1 MSETY
6 SKDALGYYQ
15 ILGVNFD
22 ADDAQIKINYRER
35 AKQWH
40 PDHNPSEEAKENFQK
55 LSVAYDIINDED
67 KRLAYD
73 LLCSAYPKEKF
84 PAMFALKVYKNRKGQ
99 FDLNVRAV
107 SLWNVV
113 GKLVTAERKKTDE
126 VCNNQEA
133 LREVFKSSAKN
144 WLLGWWSPQA
154 FVYNIQAIGANF
166 NNIGTNAKENYQLLV
181 HNALAYEQDNKKDFA
196 FMSALQAGNYAD
208 AYQRS
213 LLQKYMEKLGV
224 KPQLKL
230 RPWNYLN
237 LKLVQLIIPLVI
249 VLLSLIPFSVKVVSE
264 KDLLSYFDK
273 KQEISYHQE
282 VQFQTGGTMA
292 DDMVVG
298 KIINIPVDVTDS
310 SKLVHLAGDQKIM
323 YGPANDFD
331 VLKQL
336 KSGATVR
343 VTGIS
348 PDEIWYRVML
358 DDGQMGFIRKKMVK
372 AGIGNEIP
380 YGSQIYK
387 KP

>member
-1 MSETY
+1 
-6 SKDALGYYQ
+6 
-15 ILGVNFD
+15 
-22 ADDAQIKINYRER
+22 
-35 AKQWH
+35 
-40 PDHNPSEEAKENFQK
+40 
-55 LSVAYDIINDED
+55 
-67 KRLAYD
+67 
-73 LLCSAYPKEKF
+73 
-84 PAMFALKVYKNRKGQ
+84 
-99 FDLNVRAV
+99 
-107 SLWNVV
+107 
-113 GKLVTAERKKTDE
+113 
-126 VCNNQEA
+126 
-133 LREVFKSSAKN
+133 
-144 WLLGWWSPQA
+144 
-154 FVYNIQAIGANF
+154 
-166 NNIGTNAKENYQLLV
+166 
-181 HNALAYEQDNKKDFA
+181 
-196 FMSALQAGNYAD
+196 MSALQAGNYAD

-213 LLQKYMEKLGV
+213 LLQKYMEKLSV

-323 YGPANDFD
+323 YGPADDFD

>member
-1 MSETY
+1 
-6 SKDALGYYQ
+6 
-15 ILGVNFD
+15 
-22 ADDAQIKINYRER
+22 
-35 AKQWH
+35 
-40 PDHNPSEEAKENFQK
+40 
-55 LSVAYDIINDED
+55 
-67 KRLAYD
+67 
-73 LLCSAYPKEKF
+73 
-84 PAMFALKVYKNRKGQ
+84 
-99 FDLNVRAV
+99 
-107 SLWNVV
+107 
-113 GKLVTAERKKTDE
+113 
-126 VCNNQEA
+126 
-133 LREVFKSSAKN
+133 
-144 WLLGWWSPQA
+144 
-154 FVYNIQAIGANF
+154 
-166 NNIGTNAKENYQLLV
+166 
-181 HNALAYEQDNKKDFA
+181 
-196 FMSALQAGNYAD
+196 
-208 AYQRS
+208 
-213 LLQKYMEKLGV
+213 MEKLSV

-323 YGPANDFD
+323 YGPADDFD

>member
-1 MSETY
+1 
-6 SKDALGYYQ
+6 
-15 ILGVNFD
+15 
-22 ADDAQIKINYRER
+22 
-35 AKQWH
+35 
-40 PDHNPSEEAKENFQK
+40 
-55 LSVAYDIINDED
+55 
-67 KRLAYD
+67 
-73 LLCSAYPKEKF
+73 
-84 PAMFALKVYKNRKGQ
+84 
-99 FDLNVRAV
+99 
-107 SLWNVV
+107 
-113 GKLVTAERKKTDE
+113 
-126 VCNNQEA
+126 
-133 LREVFKSSAKN
+133 
-144 WLLGWWSPQA
+144 
-154 FVYNIQAIGANF
+154 
-166 NNIGTNAKENYQLLV
+166 
-181 HNALAYEQDNKKDFA
+181 
-196 FMSALQAGNYAD
+196 MSALQAGNYAD

-323 YGPANDFD
+323 YGPADDFD